1 MPNFVVIASAN
12 TILKRTRGASESP
25 GQSAYFNASTSRG
38 FIMSAYE
45 NEITPDEWLV
55 SDINANADDEPT
67 YYERRLRKK
76 YDKVKSEAN
85 SIDGLSIKAPD
96 FATLISTKKREKSRA
111 ISFTLELKK
120 SELVL
125 TAGTPGGSR
134 FILGK
139 KSVPTDLDEYRTF
152 LEGLMNWSDGD
163 HPLVTEAD
171 FKDWSKKNPKKP
183 TVYKT
188 YEEMVKKS
196 KADAEAFRTWA
207 KTNAAGKKAL
217 DELTKTDKLK
227 PTDAARVKALKAVDA
242 VLPAYYKT
250 F

>member
-1 MPNFVVIASAN
+1 
-12 TILKRTRGASESP
+12 
-25 GQSAYFNASTSRG
+25 
-38 FIMSAYE
+38 MSAYE
-45 NEITPDEWLV
+45 NEISPDDWLV
-55 SDINANADDEPT
+55 SDMNANADDDPVV
-67 YYERRLRKK
+67 YERKLRKK
-76 YDKVKSEAN
+76 YDTVKSETS

-96 FATLISTKKREKSRA
+96 WATVISTKKREKSRA
-111 ISFTLELKK
+111 VSFDLSLKK

-125 TAGTPGGSR
+125 TAGTPTGTR

-139 KSVPTDLDEYRTF
+139 KSVPTDLEDYRTF
-152 LEGLMNWSDGD
+152 LEGLMNWSDSD

-188 YEEMVKKS
+188 YDEMVKKS
-196 KADAEAFRTWA
+196 KADTDAFRTWA

-227 PTDAARVKALKAVDA
+227 SADAARVKALKAVDA

>member
-1 MPNFVVIASAN
+1 
-12 TILKRTRGASESP
+12 
-25 GQSAYFNASTSRG
+25 
-38 FIMSAYE
+38 MSAYE
-45 NEITPDEWLV
+45 NEISPDDWLV
-55 SDINANADDEPT
+55 SDMNANADDDPVV
-67 YYERRLRKK
+67 YERKLRKK
-76 YDKVKSEAN
+76 YDTVKSETS

-96 FATLISTKKREKSRA
+96 WATMISTKKREKSRA
-111 ISFTLELKK
+111 VSFDLSLKK

-125 TAGTPGGSR
+125 TAGTPTGTR

-139 KSVPTDLDEYRTF
+139 KSVPTDLEDYRTF
-152 LEGLMNWSDGD
+152 LEGLMNWSDSD

-171 FKDWSKKNPKKP
+171 FKDWSSKNSKKP

-227 PTDAARVKALKAVDA
+227 PSDAARVKALKAVDA

>member
-1 MPNFVVIASAN
+1 
-12 TILKRTRGASESP
+12 
-25 GQSAYFNASTSRG
+25 
-38 FIMSAYE
+38 MSAYE
-45 NEITPDEWLV
+45 NEISPDDWLV
-55 SDINANADDEPT
+55 SDMNANADDDPVV
-67 YYERRLRKK
+67 YERKLRKK
-76 YDKVKSEAN
+76 YDTVKSEIS

-96 FATLISTKKREKSRA
+96 WATVISTKQREKSRA
-111 ISFTLELKK
+111 VSFDLSLKK

-125 TAGTPGGSR
+125 TAGTPTGTR

-139 KSVPTDLDEYRTF
+139 KAVPTDLEEYRTF
-152 LEGLMNWSDGD
+152 LEGLMNWSDSD
-163 HPLVTEAD
+163 HPLVTETD

-196 KADAEAFRTWA
+196 KADTEAFRTWA

-227 PTDAARVKALKAVDA
+227 PADAARVKALKAVDA

>member
-1 MPNFVVIASAN
+1 
-12 TILKRTRGASESP
+12 
-25 GQSAYFNASTSRG
+25 
-38 FIMSAYE
+38 MSAYE
-45 NEITPDEWLV
+45 NEISPDGWLV
-55 SDINANADDEPT
+55 SDMNANADDDPVV
-67 YYERRLRKK
+67 YERKLRKK
-76 YDKVKSEAN
+76 YDTVKSETS

-96 FATLISTKKREKSRA
+96 WATVISTKKREKSRA
-111 ISFTLELKK
+111 VSFDLSLKK

-125 TAGTPGGSR
+125 TAGTPTGTR

-139 KSVPTDLDEYRTF
+139 TSVPTDLEDYRTF
-152 LEGLMNWSDGD
+152 LEGLMNWSDSD

-196 KADAEAFRTWA
+196 KADTDAFRTWA

-227 PTDAARVKALKAVDA
+227 PADAARVKALKAVDA
-242 VLPAYYKT
+242 VLPTYYKT

>member
-1 MPNFVVIASAN
+1 
-12 TILKRTRGASESP
+12 
-25 GQSAYFNASTSRG
+25 
-38 FIMSAYE
+38 MSAYE
-45 NEITPDEWLV
+45 NEISPDDWLV
-55 SDINANADDEPT
+55 SDMNANADDDPVV
-67 YYERRLRKK
+67 YERKLRKK
-76 YDKVKSEAN
+76 YDTVKSETS

-96 FATLISTKKREKSRA
+96 WATVISTKKREKSRA
-111 ISFTLELKK
+111 VSFDLSLKK

-125 TAGTPGGSR
+125 TAGTPTGTR

-139 KSVPTDLDEYRTF
+139 KSVPTDLEDYRTF
-152 LEGLMNWSDGD
+152 LEGLMNWSDSD

-196 KADAEAFRTWA
+196 KADTDAFRTWA

-227 PTDAARVKALKAVDA
+227 PADAARVKALKAVDA
-242 VLPAYYKT
+242 VLPTYYKT

>member
-1 MPNFVVIASAN
+1 
-12 TILKRTRGASESP
+12 
-25 GQSAYFNASTSRG
+25 
-38 FIMSAYE
+38 MSVYE
-45 NEITPDEWLV
+45 NEISPDDWLV
-55 SDINANADDEPT
+55 SDMNANADDDPEVF
-67 YYERRLRKK
+67 ERKLRKK
-76 YDKVKSEAN
+76 YDKVKSDTS

-96 FATLISTKKREKSRA
+96 WATVISTKKREKSRA
-111 ISFTLELKK
+111 VSFDLSLNK
-120 SELVL
+120 SALVL
-125 TAGTPGGSR
+125 TAGTPTGTR

-139 KSVPTDLDEYRTF
+139 KAVPSDVEEYRTF
-152 LEGLMNWSDGD
+152 LEGLMNWSDSD

-171 FKDWSKKNPKKP
+171 FKDWGKKNPKKPEKP

-188 YEEMVKKS
+188 YDEMVKKS
-196 KADAEAFRTWA
+196 KTDAEAFRTWA

-227 PTDAARVKALKAVDA
+227 PADPARVKALKAVDA

>member
-1 MPNFVVIASAN
+1 
-12 TILKRTRGASESP
+12 
-25 GQSAYFNASTSRG
+25 
-38 FIMSAYE
+38 MSAYE
-45 NEITPDEWLV
+45 NEISPDDWLV
-55 SDINANADDEPT
+55 SDMNANADDDPVV
-67 YYERRLRKK
+67 YERKLRKK
-76 YDKVKSEAN
+76 YDTVKSEIS

-96 FATLISTKKREKSRA
+96 WATVISTKQREKSRA
-111 ISFTLELKK
+111 VSFDLSLKK

-125 TAGTPGGSR
+125 TAGTPTGTR

-139 KSVPTDLDEYRTF
+139 KAVPTDLEEYRTF
-152 LEGLMNWSDGD
+152 LEGLMNWSDSD

-196 KADAEAFRTWA
+196 KADTEAFRTWA
-207 KTNAAGKKAL
+207 KTNPAGKKAL

-227 PTDAARVKALKAVDA
+227 PADAARVKALKAVDA

>member
-1 MPNFVVIASAN
+1 
-12 TILKRTRGASESP
+12 
-25 GQSAYFNASTSRG
+25 
-38 FIMSAYE
+38 MSAYE
-45 NEITPDEWLV
+45 NEISPDDWLV
-55 SDINANADDEPT
+55 SDMNANADDDPEVF
-67 YYERRLRKK
+67 ERKLRKK
-76 YDKVKSEAN
+76 YDKVKSDTS

-96 FATLISTKKREKSRA
+96 WATVISTKKREKSRA
-111 ISFTLELKK
+111 VSFDLSLKK

-125 TAGTPGGSR
+125 TAGTPTGTR

-139 KSVPTDLDEYRTF
+139 KAVPSDVEEYRTF
-152 LEGLMNWSDGD
+152 LEGLMNWSDSD

-183 TVYKT
+183 EKPTVYKT
-188 YEEMVKKS
+188 YDEMVKKS
-196 KADAEAFRTWA
+196 KADAEAFRNWA

-227 PTDAARVKALKAVDA
+227 PADPARAKALKAADA

>member
-1 MPNFVVIASAN
+1 
-12 TILKRTRGASESP
+12 
-25 GQSAYFNASTSRG
+25 
-38 FIMSAYE
+38 MSAYE
-45 NEITPDEWLV
+45 NEISPDDWLV
-55 SDINANADDEPT
+55 SDMNANADDDPVV
-67 YYERRLRKK
+67 YERKLRKK
-76 YDKVKSEAN
+76 YDTVKSETS

-96 FATLISTKKREKSRA
+96 WATVISTKKREKSRA
-111 ISFTLELKK
+111 VSFDLSLKK

-125 TAGTPGGSR
+125 TAGTPTGTR

-139 KSVPTDLDEYRTF
+139 RSVPTDLEDYRTF
-152 LEGLMNWSDGD
+152 LEGLMNWSDSD

-196 KADAEAFRTWA
+196 KADTDAFRTWA

-227 PTDAARVKALKAVDA
+227 PADAARVKALKAVDA
-242 VLPAYYKT
+242 VLPTYYKT